1 MSGLTLEFV
10 EKAFSQ
16 WREQRSCR
24 SELIP
29 KKLWEMVLKLYPQY
43 KKMSFVAD
51 LG

>member
-43 KKMSFVAD
+43 KKTGLCS
-51 LG
+51 